1 MSTKRQTKDNRR
13 YPKRP
18 ILGVGA
24 LIFRHGRIL
33 LVERGR
39 EPFKGYWSLPGGVL
53 EVGETLESGVARE
66 VKEETGLEVTP
77 CGLVGI
83 FERLILDQQGRPE
96 YHYVLIDFL
105 CRARPGK
112 LAPAS
117 DVLRAEWVRL
127 MDLADYPLTDG
138 VLEAIA
144 KAWKLRKEMRK
155 R

>member
-24 LIFRHGRIL
+24 LVFRRGRVL

-53 EVGETLESGVARE
+53 EVGETLERGVARE

-77 CGLVGI
+77 VAIVGI
-83 FERLILDQQGRPE
+83 FERLILDEQDRPE

-105 CRARPGK
+105 CRARGGT

-127 MDLADYPLTDG
+127 MDLADYRLTEG
-138 VLEAIA
+138 ALEAID
-144 KAWKLRKEMRK
+144 KALKLRKEMRK
-155 R
+155 T

>member
-1 MSTKRQTKDNRR
+1 M
-13 YPKRP
+13 
-18 ILGVGA
+18 
-24 LIFRHGRIL
+24 IFRHGRIL

-53 EVGETLESGVARE
+53 EVGETLERGVARE

-83 FERLILDQQGRPE
+83 FERLILDQQDRPE

-105 CRARPGK
+105 CSARPGK

>member
-53 EVGETLESGVARE
+53 EVGETLEFGVARE

-77 CGLVGI
+77 VALVEI

-127 MDLADYPLTDG
+127 MDLADYRLTDG
-138 VLEAIA
+138 VLEAIG
-144 KAWKLRKEMRK
+144 KALKLRKEMRK